1 MKSIAAHDMS
11 RIFFINR
18 FFYPDHSATSQI
30 LSDLAWHLTG
40 MGRVVHVITSG
51 QTYDNPAAQL
61 RSEEVIQGVRVHRVS
76 STGFGRA
83 GLFGRLFDYLSF
95 YWSALILLWRLV
107 GAGDIVVVKTDPPLL
122 SVPAALVARAKRA
135 LLVNWLQDVY
145 PEIAIELGVPLLRGP
160 VGWLIAKLRD
170 LSLRSAAANV
180 VVGERMRALLVSK
193 NVQPDKVYC
202 IPNWC
207 DDSEIFE
214 VAHSDNPL
222 RSEWKLQDKFVV
234 GYSGN
239 LGRAHDYQTM
249 LAAAELLRGHSE
261 IVFLMIG
268 GGHQVK
274 DLAREVEARGLAGAF
289 CFKPY
294 QPRAQLKQSLC
305 LPDVHWLSLEP
316 RLEGLIVPSKFYGIA
331 AAARPTIAVGDLD
344 GEIARLVQHHACG
357 IGITRGD
364 GRGMAD
370 AILSLYNDA
379 EQRRLMGQ
387 NARKMIDEH
396 AGRGRSLQAWE
407 SLLGGLCLQH

>member
-1 MKSIAAHDMS
+1 MS
-11 RIFFINR
+11 KIFFINR
-18 FFYPDHSATSQI
+18 FFFPDHSATSQI

-40 MGRVVHVITSG
+40 RGLVVHVITSG
-51 QTYDNPAAQL
+51 QAYDNPGARL
-61 RSEEVIQGVRVHRVS
+61 RSEEVIHGVRVHRVA

-83 GLFGRLFDYLSF
+83 GLLGRLLDYLSF
-95 YWSALILLWRLV
+95 YWSALAMLWRLV
-107 GAGDIVVVKTDPPLL
+107 EAGDVVVVKTDPPLL
-122 SVPAALVARAKRA
+122 SVPAALVAKAKRA

-145 PEIAIELGVPLLRGP
+145 PEVAIELGVPFLRGP
-160 VGWLIAKLRD
+160 IGWLIAKCRD

-180 VVGERMRALLVSK
+180 VLGERMRALLVSK
-193 NVQPDKVYC
+193 NVQPERVYC

-207 DDSEIFE
+207 DDSEITE
-214 VAHSDNPL
+214 VANSDNPL
-222 RSEWKLQDKFVV
+222 KSEWKLEDKFVV

-249 LAAAELLRGHSE
+249 LAAAELLRDQPE

-274 DLAREVEARGLAGAF
+274 DLAREVELRGLAGAF

-294 QPRAQLKQSLC
+294 QPREQLKQSLC

-331 AAARPTIAVGDLD
+331 AAARPTIAVGDLK
-344 GEIARLVQHHACG
+344 GEIAGLVRQYACG
-357 IGITRGD
+357 IAIAKGD

-370 AILSLYNDA
+370 AIISLYSNA
-379 EQRRLMGQ
+379 EQRRLMGR

-396 AGRGRSLQAWE
+396 AGRRRSLDAWE
-407 SLLGGLCLQH
+407 SLLARLSLPR

>member
-1 MKSIAAHDMS
+1 MYSPANSVAAHGMS
-11 RIFFINR
+11 KIFFINR

-30 LSDLAWHLTG
+30 LSDLTWHLTG
-40 MGRVVHVITSG
+40 RGHLVHVITSG
-51 QTYDNPAAQL
+51 QAYDNPAAHL
-61 RSEEVIQGVRVHRVS
+61 PSEELIQDVRVHRVS

-83 GLFGRLFDYLSF
+83 GLAGRLLDYLSF
-95 YWSALILLWRLV
+95 YWSALAMLWRLV
-107 GAGDIVVVKTDPPLL
+107 EAGDVVVVKTDPPLL
-122 SVPAALVARAKRA
+122 SVPAALVARRKRA

-160 VGWLIAKLRD
+160 IGWLIAKLRD
-170 LSLRSAAANV
+170 LSLRGAAANV
-180 VVGERMRALLVSK
+180 VVGERMRALLMSK
-193 NVQPDKVYC
+193 NVQPDRVCC

-207 DDSEIFE
+207 DDSEITE

-249 LAAAELLRGHSE
+249 LAAAELLRGHPE
-261 IVFLMIG
+261 IIFLMIG

-274 DLAREVEARGLAGAF
+274 DLAREVELRGLTSAF

-294 QPRAQLKQSLC
+294 QPRPQLKQSLC
-305 LPDVHWLSLEP
+305 VADVHWLSLEP

-331 AAARPTIAVGDLD
+331 AAARPTITVGDLH
-344 GEIARLVQHHACG
+344 GEIARVVLQYACG
-357 IGITRGD
+357 IAVAKGD
-364 GRGMAD
+364 GSGMAA
-370 AILSLYNDA
+370 AILRLSENA

-387 NARKMIDEH
+387 NARKMIDEDG
-396 AGRGRSLQAWE
+396 GRERSLE
-407 SLLGGLCLQH
+407 T